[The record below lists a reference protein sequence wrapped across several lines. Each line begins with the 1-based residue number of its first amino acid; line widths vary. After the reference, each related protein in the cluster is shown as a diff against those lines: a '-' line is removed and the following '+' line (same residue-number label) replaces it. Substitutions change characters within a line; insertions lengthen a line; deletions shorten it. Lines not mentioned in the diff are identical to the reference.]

1 MFANFSICRSST
13 CSEMLGVFCLVTH
26 DFLIQ
31 KSVGSSWPL
40 LGFSYFY
47 CLWDNVPLHSVS
59 PSYNWKHL
67 LYPVAFALFTSVFVF
82 MQHLVYL
89 LRISHGFLFLLL
101 TVLERKSVD
110 IFPSLQCSEHWPK
123 SVASVREL

>member
-1 MFANFSICRSST
+1 
-13 CSEMLGVFCLVTH
+13 MLGVFCLVTH

-31 KSVGSSWPL
+31 KSVGSSWPML
-40 LGFSYFY
+40 SFSYFY

-59 PSYNWKHL
+59 ASYNWKHL

-82 MQHLVYL
+82 MQHLVCL

-101 TVLERKSVD
+101 TVFERKFVD
-110 IFPSLQCSEHWPK
+110 IFPNLQCSEHWPE
-123 SVASVREL
+123 SIASSRELEIFKVF